1 MAAMDTAIAE
11 VKVIAESEDDFVELF
26 RLYRLKAFHY
36 ALQTLGNADDAMD
49 VTQEAF
55 LRLHRHW
62 RRRDPSRP
70 FAPWL
75 YSVVRNLAIDLM
87 RKRATR
93 KESDL
98 EAAAPSVSPAP
109 TPEAEASRSELRQT
123 LWREIERLPDVQREA
138 LLLRDWHGLSYGEI
152 AVATSTTVTTVNSR
166 IHDARLRLR
175 ERLRRY
181 L

>member
-1 MAAMDTAIAE
+1 MAAVDTVAE
-11 VKVIAESEDDFVELF
+11 VNVADSEAEFADLF
-26 RLYRLKAFHY
+26 RQYRLKAYHY
-36 ALQTLGNADDAMD
+36 ALQTVGNTEDAMD

-70 FAPWL
+70 LAPWL
-75 YSVVRNLAIDLM
+75 YSIIRNLAIDVI
-87 RKRATR
+87 RKRSVR
-93 KESDL
+93 KECDM
-98 EAAAPSVSPAP
+98 EAASPKPSPLP
-109 TPEAEASRSELRQT
+109 TPEIQTRHGEMSER

-138 LLLRDWHGLSYGEI
+138 LLLRDWHGLSYAEI
-152 AVATSTTVTTVNSR
+152 AETTGANVTTINSR
-166 IHDARLRLR
+166 IHDARTRLR